1 MISQVDWVYIFV
13 SQCTWQFFVWCCFGC
28 FMNILSHDMSVKIA
42 NLHGS
47 CINNPTSAVFLG
59 LMLIVHTLNPGLFF
73 LLIFWNIYVTGLC
86 TTISEARW
94 IVGLLQ
100 WKMVSKSQ
108 NFNFQSERLL
118 VFFCLIQNGPVV
130 IWVAC
135 IDIRESYKWSFRS
148 ARAYSEAFL
157 SFSKSWDTKS
167 SCKYTIPKKSWN
179 LYQNLPYKP
188 SWPP

>member
-1 MISQVDWVYIFV
+1 
-13 SQCTWQFFVWCCFGC
+13 
-28 FMNILSHDMSVKIA
+28 MSVKIA

-73 LLIFWNIYVTGLC
+73 SANILEYICHRTVYNHFRGSVNCGAPSMENGFQVAKLQF
-86 TTISEARW
+86 S
-94 IVGLLQ
+94 VG
-100 WKMVSKSQ
+100 KAFS
-108 NFNFQSERLL
+108 
-118 VFFCLIQNGPVV
+118 FFCVIQNGPVV

-157 SFSKSWDTKS
+157 TFSQSWDTKS

-179 LYQNLPYKP
+179 SYQNLPYKP